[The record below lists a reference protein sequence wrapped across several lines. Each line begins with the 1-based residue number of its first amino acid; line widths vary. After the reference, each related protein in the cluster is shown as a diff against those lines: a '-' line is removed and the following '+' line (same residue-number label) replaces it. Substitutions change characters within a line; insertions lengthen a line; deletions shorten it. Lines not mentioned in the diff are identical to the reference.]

1 MNWNPARFSA
11 MRRRLCIVFVVSLSI
26 AGTAWA
32 GQNPVEA
39 RKPITPP
46 KVGAKLALP
55 AVFRKADPQTTA
67 DLISMQTHVAKLVEK
82 ITKATVGLRIGGAQG
97 SGAIVTAD
105 GYVLTAG
112 HVSGKAGRKVTIIF
126 PDGKRAKGITLGA
139 NRRLDAGLVKITDK
153 GPWPFLPIGTDKD
166 LKVGDWCLATGHP
179 GGFRPG
185 RPPVVRLGRVIVKNS
200 RFLQTDAIL
209 VGGDSGGP
217 LFDMHGRVI
226 AINSRIGRTTTQNIH
241 VPISAYSLDW
251 VPLVQ
256 SKVWRGALLGINGGG
271 KGNTDPRGIKV
282 AGVPKDFP
290 ADRAGLKVGDV
301 ITKFDG
307 QPVKTFARLV
317 QLVGRKSPGNKVTI
331 EYIRGGKTITVTV
344 TLARR

>member
-1 MNWNPARFSA
+1 M
-11 MRRRLCIVFVVSLSI
+11 
-26 AGTAWA
+26 
-32 GQNPVEA
+32 
-39 RKPITPP
+39 
-46 KVGAKLALP
+46 
-55 AVFRKADPQTTA
+55 
-67 DLISMQTHVAKLVEK
+67 
-82 ITKATVGLRIGGAQG
+82 
-97 SGAIVTAD
+97 VTAD

-112 HVSGKAGRKVTIIF
+112 HGSGKAGRKVTIIF
-126 PDGKRAKGITLGA
+126 PDGKRAKGSTLGA

-282 AGVPKDFP
+282 SGVPKDFP
-290 ADRAGLKVGDV
+290 ADRAGLKVGAV
-301 ITKFDG
+301 ITKFYG
-307 QPVKTFARLV
+307 RPVKTSARPLH
-317 QLVGRKSPGNKVTI
+317 LVGC
-331 EYIRGGKTITVTV
+331 
-344 TLARR
+344 